1 MFVSCMSNLKC
12 PYCGKITPDN
22 WPEDQHLYCG
32 CGYDFEV
39 PIKQDGV
46 RGCLITV
53 LGTLIVILFI
63 LVVLVLIYKLG
74 NLSSSILF

>member
-12 PYCGKITPDN
+12 PDCGKITP
-22 WPEDQHLYCG
+22 
-32 CGYDFEV
+32 GYDFEV

>member
-1 MFVSCMSNLKC
+1 MSNLKC
-12 PYCGKITPDN
+12 PDCGKIATDN
-22 WPEDQHLYCG
+22 WPGDQHLRCDC
-32 CGYDFEV
+32 CGYDFEA

-53 LGTLIVILFI
+53 LGTFLIITFI

-74 NLSSSILF
+74 NLSSFIFF